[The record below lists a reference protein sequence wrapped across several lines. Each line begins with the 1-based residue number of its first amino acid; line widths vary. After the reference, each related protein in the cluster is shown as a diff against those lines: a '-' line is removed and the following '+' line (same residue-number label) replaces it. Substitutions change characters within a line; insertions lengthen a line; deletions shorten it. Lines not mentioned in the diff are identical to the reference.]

1 LELITNF
8 VTIGQFSILN
18 PKKMNFIG
26 NIIWIIF
33 GGIFIFLEYIFGGL
47 ILCLTIVGIPFGI
60 QCFKFAIVG
69 LMPFGVKITDT
80 SSNTGCLST
89 IMNIIWIVFGG
100 FWIAL
105 THLFF
110 GILLC
115 ITIIGI
121 PFGRQHFKLM
131 NLAFTPFGKSI
142 S

>member
-1 LELITNF
+1 
-8 VTIGQFSILN
+8 
-18 PKKMNFIG
+18 MNLIG

-33 GGIFIFLEYIFGGL
+33 GGFFIFLEYIFGGL
-47 ILCLTIVGIPFGI
+47 ILCITIVGIPFGI

-69 LMPFGVKITDT
+69 LAPFGVKIRDT

-89 IMNIIWIVFGG
+89 IMNMIWLVFGG
-100 FWIAL
+100 LWIAL